1 MISKLIVIFLC
12 SSLISASVDFQNKFF
27 SPSTLKTSCSDPNS
41 IECAV
46 SLISDLAQLLSESNL
61 FTIED
66 NPQISSLKGSFNDF
80 TSGLIKGLQK
90 DPTKTSTCATS
101 ITTANTALATSI
113 DNFSIALTKICN
125 TIYNLND
132 FINKFTASYDLCAF
146 QTLIDL
152 VQSLDTQ
159 KGFSQ
164 LLVHYGVNYNTINL
178 TVEDFILRVQSGDF
192 EAQGEDIGKI
202 IRLLSGWSI

>member
-1 MISKLIVIFLC
+1 MISKLFVILLC
-12 SSLISASVDFQNKFF
+12 SSLISASEDFQNKFF
-27 SPSTLKTSCSDPNS
+27 SLTPSETSCTDPNS

-46 SLISDLAQLLSESNL
+46 SLISNLAQLLSESNF

-66 NPQISSLKGSFNDF
+66 DAQISNLKSSVNDF
-80 TSGLIKGLQK
+80 MSGLIKGLQK

-101 ITTANTALATSI
+101 IATANTALTTCI

-152 VQSLDTQ
+152 IQSLDTQ

-178 TVEDFILRVQSGDF
+178 TFEDFIIRMQYGDF